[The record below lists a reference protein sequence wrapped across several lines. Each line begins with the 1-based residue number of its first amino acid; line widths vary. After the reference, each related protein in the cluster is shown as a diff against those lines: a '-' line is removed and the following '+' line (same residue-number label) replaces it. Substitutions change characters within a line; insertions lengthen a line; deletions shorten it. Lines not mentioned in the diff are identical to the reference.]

1 MSENRFWLTLW
12 SIAATAVVII
22 VASSQLYFDNRNT
35 IISKSTDPIAM
46 ACALQVDEANMKII
60 CLEKVRKP

>member
-12 SIAATAVVII
+12 SIVVTAIVII
-22 VASSQLYFDNRNT
+22 VVYSQSYFDNRNT
-35 IISKSTDPIAM
+35 IISKAADPIAM